1 MSYSNICVLTIP
13 NQLSTNDAEIPG
25 PLIFGVLCHVT
36 ISPVTHPGTN
46 LVSFSDCVITILQ
59 FHHHLG
65 QVWRAVAPDNNRI

>member
-13 NQLSTNDAEIPG
+13 NQLSTIDAEIPW

-36 ISPVTHPGTN
+36 IAQSLTLES
-46 LVSFSDCVITILQ
+46 LVSFCDCVITILQ